1 MIDPIEDLV
10 GEAEIAVRDAYQRG
24 MNSAMNSMNKI
35 PQTRKM
41 LFDFLKF
48 IQSFKLSVYEGEQV
62 YMNEDALFHKEELI
76 SLFLLKYDYEQD

>member
-24 MNSAMNSMNKI
+24 MNSAMNSINKI
-35 PQTRKM
+35 PHTRKM

-48 IQSFKLSVYEGEQV
+48 QQDFKISHYEEEPV
-62 YMNEDALFHKEELI
+62 FMIEDRILYKEELI
-76 SLFLLKYDYEQD
+76 KLFLLKYDYEQD

>member
-10 GEAEIAVRDAYQRG
+10 GEVEISVRDAYQRG
-24 MNSAMNSMNKI
+24 MSTAMNSINKI
-35 PQTRKM
+35 PESRRM

-48 IQSFKLSVYEGEQV
+48 LKTFKISDYEGESV
-62 YMNEDALFHKEELI
+62 YMTEDTLFHKEELV